1 MEISASSV
9 RDLRDRTGAGIMD
22 CKNALKETDGDVD
35 KAVDYLKKKGMS
47 AASKKAS
54 RTATEGLVGS
64 YLHAGGKIGVIV
76 EVNCETDFVAK
87 NEDFQNLIK
96 DIAMHIAAANPL
108 NVRRDDISAEL
119 IEKER
124 EMFRAQALE
133 TGKPE
138 NIVDKIVQGRVDKF
152 CAEITLMEQPFVKD
166 PDKTIEMV
174 VSEAVSKIG
183 EKISIRRFA
192 RFHVGEG
199 LEKKESNLAEEV
211 AAQLG
216 S

>member
-9 RDLRDRTGAGIMD
+9 KDLRERTGAGIMD
-22 CKNALKETDGDVD
+22 CKKALKESEGDID
-35 KAVDYLKKKGMS
+35 KAVDFLRKKGMS
-47 AASKKAS
+47 AASKKADRVAS
-54 RTATEGLVGS
+54 GGLVGS
-64 YLHAGGKIGVIV
+64 YLHAGGKIGVLV

-87 NEDFQNLIK
+87 NEDFQNLIR

-108 NVRRDDISAEL
+108 NVTREEISAEL

-124 EMFRAQALE
+124 EIFRAQALE

-152 CAEITLMEQPFVKD
+152 CSEITLMEQSFVKD
-166 PDKTIEMV
+166 PDKTIENV
-174 VSEAVSKIG
+174 VSEAIAKIG

-216 S
+216 N

>member
-22 CKNALKETDGDVD
+22 CKKALKETEGDVD
-35 KAVDYLKKKGMS
+35 KAVDFLRQKGLA
-47 AASKKAS
+47 AASKKAG
-54 RTATEGLVGS
+54 RVATEGLVGS

-76 EVNCETDFVAK
+76 EVNCETDFVAR

-108 NVRRDDISAEL
+108 NVTRDEISSEL

-124 EMFRAQALE
+124 EIFRAQALE
-133 TGKPE
+133 SGKPE

-152 CAEITLMEQPFVKD
+152 CSEITLMEQAFVKD
-166 PDKTIEMV
+166 PDKTIETV
-174 VSEAVSKIG
+174 VSEAIAKIG

-211 AAQLG
+211 AAQLAG
-216 S
+216 

>member
-1 MEISASSV
+1 MDISASSV
-9 RDLRDRTGAGIMD
+9 RDLRERTGAGIMD
-22 CKNALKETDGDVD
+22 CKKALKETEGDVD
-35 KAVDYLKKKGMS
+35 KAVDFLRQKGMA
-47 AASKKAS
+47 AASKKSGRVA
-54 RTATEGLVGS
+54 AEGLVGS

-108 NVRRDDISAEL
+108 NVTRDEISTEL
-119 IEKER
+119 VEKER
-124 EMFRAQALE
+124 EIFKAQALE

-152 CAEITLMEQPFVKD
+152 CSEITLMEQAFVKD
-166 PDKTIEMV
+166 PDKTIETV
-174 VSEAVSKIG
+174 VNEAIAKIG

-199 LEKKESNLAEEV
+199 IEKKESNLAEEV

-216 S
+216 D

>member
-35 KAVDYLKKKGMS
+35 KAVDFLKQKGMA

-108 NVRRDDISAEL
+108 NVRRDEISAEL

-124 EMFRAQALE
+124 EIFRAQALE

-216 S
+216 N

>member
-35 KAVDYLKKKGMS
+35 KAVDYLKKKGMA
-47 AASKKAS
+47 AASKKAG
-54 RTATEGLVGS
+54 RVATEGLVGS

-124 EMFRAQALE
+124 EIFRAQALE

-216 S
+216 N

>member
-9 RDLRDRTGAGIMD
+9 RDLREKTGAGIMD
-22 CKNALKETDGDVD
+22 CKKALKETEGDID
-35 KAVDYLKKKGMS
+35 KAVDFLRQKGLS
-47 AASKKAS
+47 AASKKAG

-64 YLHAGGKIGVIV
+64 YLHAGGKIGVLV

-108 NVRRDDISAEL
+108 NVRRDEISAEL

-152 CAEITLMEQPFVKD
+152 CSEITLMEQPFVKD

-174 VSEAVSKIG
+174 VSEAVAKIG

-199 LEKKESNLAEEV
+199 LERKESNLAEEV

-216 S
+216 N

>member
-22 CKNALKETDGDVD
+22 CKNALKECDGDVG

-47 AASKKAS
+47 AASKKAG

-108 NVRRDDISAEL
+108 NVRRDEISAEL

-166 PDKTIEMV
+166 PDKTIEMI

-211 AAQLG
+211 AAQL
-216 S
+216 SN

>member
-22 CKNALKETDGDVD
+22 CKKALKETEGDVD
-35 KAVDYLKKKGMS
+35 KAVDYLKKKGMA
-47 AASKKAS
+47 AASKKAG
-54 RTATEGLVGS
+54 RVATEGLVGS

-108 NVRRDDISAEL
+108 NVRRDEISAEL

-152 CAEITLMEQPFVKD
+152 CAEITLMEQAFVKD

-216 S
+216 N

>member
-9 RDLRDRTGAGIMD
+9 KDLRERTGAGIMD
-22 CKNALKETDGDVD
+22 CKKALKETEGDID
-35 KAVDYLKKKGMS
+35 KAVDFLRKKGMS
-47 AASKKAS
+47 AASKKADRVAS
-54 RTATEGLVGS
+54 EGLVGS
-64 YLHAGGKIGVIV
+64 YLHAGGKIGVLV

-87 NEDFQNLIK
+87 NEDFQNLIR

-108 NVRRDDISAEL
+108 NVTREEISAEL

-124 EMFRAQALE
+124 EIFKAQALE

-152 CAEITLMEQPFVKD
+152 CSEITLMEQSFVKD
-166 PDKTIEMV
+166 PDKTIENV
-174 VSEAVSKIG
+174 VSEAIAKIG

>member
-108 NVRRDDISAEL
+108 NVRRDEISAEL

-124 EMFRAQALE
+124 EIFRAQALE